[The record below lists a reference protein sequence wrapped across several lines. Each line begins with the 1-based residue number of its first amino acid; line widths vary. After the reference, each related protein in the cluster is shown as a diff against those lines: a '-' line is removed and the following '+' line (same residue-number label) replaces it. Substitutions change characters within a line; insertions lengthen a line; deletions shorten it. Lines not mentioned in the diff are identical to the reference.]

1 MCSRCRW
8 NRSKND
14 RNVAPQHYDRN
25 HIVRAGD
32 GPVTRGHHSL
42 RTDLRGIA
50 CCRNANPVHCNHWPP
65 TIEHWP
71 LAIERLAQPHYAGF
85 GAEHAVV
92 CSCARPVGD
101 RGELHELG
109 SSSRRESGGKD
120 PSSTNIL
127 WEPPMLNSPRSVNRR
142 YNLQSH
148 DLYPDVRDD
157 GGTTHEYPA
166 QTPRP
171 DLAEMSSRPSAA
183 PTMARADRQNTAPG
197 SSMFA
202 FFIEGFALYGAS
214 LHAIATSLAESSS
227 RQAKVEKLSPRE
239 RCRSLTIVASSTSP
253 KLTATELENDTNR
266 AGPGSKAPFED
277 AVLAQS
283 YSSPSFTARSN
294 YRSWLTRPWSTVR
307 SRWARWRREREIK
320 KVVAALVEL
329 DDRTLRDI
337 GIPHR
342 SQIERLVRYCFD
354 C

>member
-1 MCSRCRW
+1 
-8 NRSKND
+8 
-14 RNVAPQHYDRN
+14 
-25 HIVRAGD
+25 
-32 GPVTRGHHSL
+32 
-42 RTDLRGIA
+42 
-50 CCRNANPVHCNHWPP
+50 
-65 TIEHWP
+65 
-71 LAIERLAQPHYAGF
+71 
-85 GAEHAVV
+85 
-92 CSCARPVGD
+92 
-101 RGELHELG
+101 
-109 SSSRRESGGKD
+109 
-120 PSSTNIL
+120 
-127 WEPPMLNSPRSVNRR
+127 MLNSPRSVNRR

-202 FFIEGFALYGAS
+202 FFIEGLALYGAS
-214 LHAIATSLAESSS
+214 LHAIATSVAESSS
-227 RQAKVEKLSPRE
+227 RQAKAEKLSVRE

-294 YRSWLTRPWSTVR
+294 YRSWLTRPWSKVR